1 MITAYADITPLK
13 GGIYL
18 ASTGYITVRA
28 YASDARI
35 PLKDVAVAIVDPEG
49 EPIALRLTDR
59 SGSISPVPDLSA
71 SQRPDTGI
79 IPYTTVNIYARLR
92 NYEQIEAEQVQI
104 FADTVTSQDLQM
116 IPLSELPESWTKTE
130 IFRTPPQNL

>member
-1 MITAYADITPLK
+1 M
-13 GGIYL
+13 
-18 ASTGYITVRA
+18 RA

-35 PLKDVAVAIVDPEG
+35 PLKDVAVAIVDPDG

-59 SGSISPVPDLSA
+59 SGQISPVPINVPDLTA
-71 SQRPDTGI
+71 SQRPDPGI

-104 FADTVTSQDLQM
+104 FANTVTSQDLQL
-116 IPLSELPESWTKTE
+116 IPLSELPESWNKIE